1 MQTSIVSADLC
12 RLIGLAPTL
21 EEAPGTWQF
30 ALRRVATGDV
40 LFRQGDVVRNLYVVR
55 SGFFKSYYVRG
66 AAEHVTAFS
75 MTGDVLG
82 MEGIGP
88 NVHFVEAGALTDS
101 EVATVPYALLTR
113 TDGEPAFSAQVSQ
126 VLLTLLSRE
135 NARKCAMVSLLGY
148 SSATARVA
156 AFLLS
161 QGDAFARL
169 GYSRSSFILPMR
181 NTDIGS
187 YLGLRGETVCRAFA
201 VLKAEG
207 LIERQLRS
215 FVIKDEA
222 GLRAVTEAD
231 HWPVSSEQRVR
242 SVPRPRPSFAPELTA
257 WRS

>member
-1 MQTSIVSADLC
+1 VQTSIVSADLC

-101 EVATVPYALLTR
+101 EVATVPYALLAR
-113 TDGEPAFSAQVSQ
+113 TDGEPAFSAQ

-169 GYSRSSFILPMR
+169 GYSRSSLILPMR
-181 NTDIGS
+181 NIDIGS

-201 VLKAEG
+201 VLKAQG

-231 HWPVSSEQRVR
+231 HRPVSSEQRVR
-242 SVPRPRPSFAPELTA
+242 SVRRPRPSFARELSA